1 MYRMGSKTITAKEL
15 DVSKLEYSDLRR
27 LDSGIKVAYVNH
39 NGGMINLQTPELSLT
54 FDSTDHDNNG
64 KYSCMASM
72 KGIESNEQLQ
82 EFSGKMKEIESK
94 LLEDAEKNCVQWLGK
109 KYSSEM
115 ILDKFTRIMRPY
127 KDPETGEFTGKY
139 PDNMSFKVVKRDGKF
154 MCKFYDEN
162 RQRINVDNENED
174 EYVGIEK
181 VLAKGTSFRAI
192 LKCTGLWVS
201 NIGFGVSWQAAQMK
215 VKLPDNLE
223 EYAFRDEDDFEPEPE
238 KEDEEE
244 SSDEAESTD

>member
-1 MYRMGSKTITAKEL
+1 MASKTITAKEL
-15 DVSKLEYSDLRR
+15 DVSKVEYSDLKR
-27 LDSGIKVAYVNH
+27 LESGIKVAYLNY
-39 NGGMINLQTPELSLT
+39 NGGLINLQTPELTLT

-72 KGIESNEQLQ
+72 KGIDTNEQLQ

-94 LLEDAEKNCVQWLGK
+94 VLEDAEKNCVQWLGK

-127 KDPETGEFTGKY
+127 KDPETGEYTGKY
-139 PDNMSFKVVKRDGKF
+139 PDNMSFKVIKRDGKF
-154 MCKFYDEN
+154 TCKFYDEN
-162 RQRINVDNENED
+162 RQRINVDNENEED
-174 EYVGIEK
+174 YVEIEK

-223 EYAFRDEDDFEPEPE
+223 EYAFRDDDDFEPEPE
-238 KEDEEE
+238 KENEEEEEE
-244 SSDEAESTD
+244 SSEEAESSE